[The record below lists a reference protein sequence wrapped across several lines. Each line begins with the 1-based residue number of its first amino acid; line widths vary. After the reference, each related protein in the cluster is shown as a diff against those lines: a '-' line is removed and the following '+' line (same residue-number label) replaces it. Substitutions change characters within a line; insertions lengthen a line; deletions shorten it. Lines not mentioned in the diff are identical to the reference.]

1 MVVCMASSFESRE
14 APDPWSGRQPRYEG
28 LVSDGDDRFFLLT
41 RLPSGEPVRAQLG
54 RVSAQELRRVFV
66 VDPEAAGD

>member
-1 MVVCMASSFESRE
+1 MVVRMSSSFESRDH
-14 APDPWSGRQPRYEG
+14 PDPWSGRQPHYEG

-54 RVSAQELRRVFV
+54 RVSPHELRRIFV
-66 VDPEAAGD
+66 VDPEPAGD